1 MFPSV
6 TIWVLRN
13 GLSSPPPISI
23 QRCNTKKKTLSCS
36 DQWIGEVPFFLTTTY
51 AAVAF
56 QPGAGAGP
64 RCCPCHQ
71 SVVALLGVS
80 VSPQR
85 QLFHRGGLP
94 PLKGSPW
101 HCWRW
106 VLFCFLFFFN
116 RSFGLVF
123 LYSVWLAV
131 GFYSSLPCM
140 PPVSLASVMW
150 SCSPRPGS
158 SRHPL
163 TPRLPRCC
171 FDLCEESLAVGLSSL
186 RHFLFKPGGTS
197 PLFCTTSPGY
207 PLTSSTVYSPPPRP
221 LPRSTFSRPAFNLK
235 KPYKYCNWKCA
246 ALSAIVISVTLVIL
260 LAYFIGKPIS
270 GFIFLFYF
278 FFSAFLSFLYK
289 FTHDANAWEPEG
301 QTHDTR

>member
-23 QRCNTKKKTLSCS
+23 QRCNTKKKNALM
-36 DQWIGEVPFFLTTTY
+36 QWSMNWWSPLFPYYNL
-51 AAVAF
+51 
-56 QPGAGAGP
+56 
-64 RCCPCHQ
+64 RCCCLPARSRSCPCHQ

-85 QLFHRGGLP
+85 QLFHRGGLL

-106 VLFCFLFFFN
+106 VLFCFLFFFFN

-163 TPRLPRCC
+163 TPL
-171 FDLCEESLAVGLSSL
+171 
-186 RHFLFKPGGTS
+186 
-197 PLFCTTSPGY
+197 
-207 PLTSSTVYSPPPRP
+207 SPPLLLRFVWGITCCRSFFPQA
-221 LPRSTFSRPAFNLK
+221 LP
-235 KPYKYCNWKCA
+235 
-246 ALSAIVISVTLVIL
+246 V
-260 LAYFIGKPIS
+260 
-270 GFIFLFYF
+270 
-278 FFSAFLSFLYK
+278 
-289 FTHDANAWEPEG
+289 
-301 QTHDTR
+301 